1 MENVRIRYDGM
12 KYLSDPT
19 LSLKAKGLMA
29 MMIAYINKNSTKDY
43 FSLEMIRDNCCDGVT
58 AFNNAL
64 TELKEHCYVSVSP
77 TNRRFGGSA
86 WFFDLRE

>member
-1 MENVRIRYDGM
+1 MENVMIVYNKM
-12 KYLSDPT
+12 KYLADQR

-29 MMIAYINKNSTKDY
+29 MMIAYINKNSTKEY

-64 TELKEHCYVSVSP
+64 TELKNLGYVSVTPSH
-77 TNRRFGGSA
+77 RRFGETDWS
-86 WFFDLRE
+86 FVLKE